1 MRQTWEQID
10 NTDRGEKIAMR
21 LSLLAEIADPSVLEC
36 FAGEGKIYHACYRN
50 YPCVGLD
57 LKAIADGRTIIHI
70 DNRRFL
76 RSADLSRFNVFDL
89 DAYGSP
95 WHQWLII
102 LKRRVVAPGE
112 QIAVF
117 LTDGLDFKMRMSS
130 LPDGLRPYLAIPP
143 GMNVPFLNK
152 HHDFINARIVDR
164 STRAAGLQIVRALV
178 ARNPRGNMRYYA
190 LIIKKV

>member
-1 MRQTWEQID
+1 
-10 NTDRGEKIAMR
+10 MR
-21 LSLLAEIADPSVLEC
+21 LQLLAEIADPSVLEC
-36 FAGEGKIYHACYRN
+36 FAGEGKIYSACYQN

-57 LKAIADGRTIIHI
+57 LKAIADGRTILHI

-102 LKRRVVAPGE
+102 LKRRIVAPGE

-117 LTDGLDFKMRMSS
+117 LTDGL
-130 LPDGLRPYLAIPP
+130 RPYLAIPA

-164 STRAAGLQIVRALV
+164 STRAAGLQIVRSLV

-190 LIIKKV
+190 LILKKA